1 VQSEIPPLAVKIPP
15 RIARLEEL
23 AYNFWWSWHRQARD
37 LFKTLDYPLW
47 RSTGHNPVKMLL
59 EVSPERLEELAADPT
74 FLRQYDAVLMALD
87 ADLSNGHLWFPA
99 HHPDLTAR
107 PVAYFSAE
115 FGLHQSL
122 PTYAGGLGVLAGDHC
137 KEASDIGLPFV
148 AVGFLYEMGYFRQR
162 ITADGWQEAIYPR
175 FKPEEVAIR
184 EATPPQPPPPGGGEG
199 RESLP
204 PGGGEGGVFVPVEVG
219 DRTVHV
225 QVWHVQAGRTRLYLM
240 DADNDL
246 NAPWDRE
253 LTARLYGGD
262 QEMRIRQE
270 IVQGIGGL
278 RVLRALGIEPLVFH
292 LNEGHS
298 AFLVLERA
306 RTLVEA
312 GQSFDQAR
320 QAVQATT
327 VFTTHTP
334 VPAGHDVF
342 PFHLV
347 EKYFHAYWPRLGLSR
362 EQFLELGS
370 PLQPPPPGGGEGGI
384 WQQGFNM
391 TALALRMCG
400 YRNGVSKLHGE
411 VSRRMFQSLWPD
423 KPVEQVP
430 ISHITNGIHVPAWI
444 GEAVNKIY
452 RKYLRPDWIEWHDD
466 PALWERILDVPEE
479 ELWAAH
485 LHLKRK
491 LMSLIRERARRWRIE
506 GLMNPEQVLCAG
518 PFLDPDALIIG
529 FARRFATYKRATLVF
544 HDLERLKRL
553 LHDRYR
559 PVQFIFAGKAHP
571 ADDGGKR
578 LIQQVYN
585 IARDPAMGGRIAF
598 IEDYDLQVARYLV
611 QGVDVWLNTP
621 RRPYEASGT
630 SGQKAAANGIPNLSV
645 LDGWWAEGYNG
656 ANGWAID
663 AGQHYDDPAAQDA
676 ADAEALY
683 RLLEKEVVPLFYKRD
698 ADDVPRGWVQ
708 VMKEAIRTVVP
719 TFCARRMV
727 KEYTE
732 GFYIPAAKRAAEM
745 GFSAVD

>member
-1 VQSEIPPLAVKIPP
+1 MQSEDLSLSAKIPP

-23 AYNFWWSWHRQARD
+23 AYNFWWSWHRDARD
-37 LFKTLDYPLW
+37 LFKMLDYPLW

-59 EVSPERLEELAADPT
+59 EVPPERLEELVADPL
-74 FLRQYDAVLMALD
+74 FLRQYDAVLMQLD
-87 ADLSNGHLWFPA
+87 TGLRNGHLWFPDKY
-99 HHPDLTAR
+99 PDLTTR
-107 PVAYFSAE
+107 PIAYFSLE

-122 PTYAGGLGVLAGDHC
+122 PIYSGGLGVLAGDHC
-137 KEASDIGLPFV
+137 KEASDLGLPFV
-148 AVGFLYEMGYFRQR
+148 GVGFLYEMGYFRQR

-175 FKPEEVAIR
+175 FKPEEVAVR
-184 EATPPQPPPPGGGEG
+184 EALCDD
-199 RESLP
+199 RKCL
-204 PGGGEGGVFVPVEVG
+204 FVPVEVG
-219 DRTVHV
+219 DRTVNL

-240 DADNDL
+240 DADHDT

-262 QEMRIRQE
+262 QEMRIQQE

-278 RVLRALGIEPLVFH
+278 RVLRALGIDPLVFH

-298 AFLVLERA
+298 AFLVLERT
-306 RTLVEA
+306 RELVEA
-312 GQSFDQAR
+312 GQSFDEAR
-320 QAVQATT
+320 QVVQATT

-342 PFHLV
+342 PFHLI
-347 EKYFHAYWPRLGLSR
+347 EKYFYTYWPRLGLSR

-370 PLQPPPPGGGEGGI
+370 YAGDRP
-384 WQQGFNM
+384 GFNM
-391 TALALRMCG
+391 TILALRMSEQ
-400 YRNGVSKLHGE
+400 RNGVSQLHGK

-423 KPVEQVP
+423 RPVDEVP
-430 ISHITNGIHVPAWI
+430 ITHVTNGIHVPAWI
-444 GEAVNKIY
+444 GEAMNKIY
-452 RKYLRPDWIEWHDD
+452 RKYLGPDWIERQDE
-466 PALWERILDVPEE
+466 PALWERILDAPDK

-491 LMSLIRERARRWRIE
+491 LMSLIRERARQRRVE
-506 GLMNPEQVLCAG
+506 RGMDAEQILCAG
-518 PFLDPDALIIG
+518 TFLDPDALIIG
-529 FARRFATYKRATLVF
+529 FARRFATYKRSTLIF
-544 HDLERLKRL
+544 HNVERLKRL

-571 ADDGGKR
+571 ADDGAKR
-578 LIQQVYN
+578 LIQHVYN
-585 IARDPAMGGRIAF
+585 AAKDPAMGGRIAF
-598 IEDYDLQVARYLV
+598 IDDYDLQVARYLV

-656 ANGWAID
+656 ANGWAIEPEQ
-663 AGQHYDDPAAQDA
+663 QHDDPAAQDA
-676 ADAEALY
+676 AEVETLY
-683 RLLEKEVVPLFYKRD
+683 RLLEDEVVPLFYKRD

-708 VMKEAIRTVVP
+708 VMKEAIRTAVP
-719 TFCARRMV
+719 AFCTRRMV

-732 GFYIPAAKRAAEM
+732 RFYVPAAERAAEM
-745 GFSAVD
+745 MRDA

>member
-1 VQSEIPPLAVKIPP
+1 MQTEASSLSAKIPP
-15 RIARLEEL
+15 RIVRLEEL
-23 AYNFWWSWHRQARD
+23 AYNFWWSWHREARD
-37 LFKTLDYPLW
+37 LFKILDYSLW

-59 EVSPERLEELAADPT
+59 EVSPERLEELAAAPL

-99 HHPDLTAR
+99 QYPDLTAR

-115 FGLHQSL
+115 FGLHRSL

-162 ITADGWQEAIYPR
+162 ITSDGWQEAIYPR

-184 EATPPQPPPPGGGEG
+184 EALCDDGEC
-199 RESLP
+199 L
-204 PGGGEGGVFVPVEVG
+204 FVPVEVG
-219 DRTVHV
+219 ERTVQL
-225 QVWHVQAGRTRLYLM
+225 QVWHVQVGCTRLYLM

-246 NAPWDRE
+246 NTPWDRE

-262 QEMRIRQE
+262 QEMRIQQE
-270 IVQGIGGL
+270 IVLGIGGV
-278 RVLRALGIEPLVFH
+278 RVLRALGSDPLVFH

-298 AFLVLERA
+298 AFLVLERV
-306 RTLVEA
+306 RELVEA
-312 GQSFDQAR
+312 GQSFDEAR
-320 QAVQATT
+320 QAVRATT

-334 VPAGHDVF
+334 VLAGHDVF

-347 EKYFHAYWPRLGLSR
+347 DKYFRTYWPRLELSR

-370 PLQPPPPGGGEGGI
+370 HAGER
-384 WQQGFNM
+384 QGFNM
-391 TALALRMCG
+391 TALALRMCEQC
-400 YRNGVSKLHGE
+400 NGVSKLHGE
-411 VSRRMFQSLWPD
+411 VARRMFQSIWPD

-430 ISHITNGIHVPAWI
+430 ISHVTNGIHVPAWI

-452 RKYLRPDWIEWHDD
+452 RKYLGPDWIERHDD
-466 PALWERILDVPEE
+466 PALWERILDVPDD

-491 LMSLIRERARRWRIE
+491 LMSMIRERTRRRRVE
-506 GLMNPEQVLCAG
+506 RRLDAEQVLCAG
-518 PFLDPDALIIG
+518 TFLDPDALIIG
-529 FARRFATYKRATLVF
+529 FARRFATYKRATIIF
-544 HDLERLKRL
+544 HDLDRLKRL

-559 PVQFIFAGKAHP
+559 PVQFIFSGKAHP

-578 LIQQVYN
+578 FIQHIYN
-585 IARDPAMGGRIAF
+585 AAKDPAMGGRIAF
-598 IEDYDLQVARYLV
+598 VEDYDLQVARYLV

-663 AGQHYDDPAAQDA
+663 SGRQHDDPWAQDA

-683 RLLEKEVVPLFYKRD
+683 HLLEDEVVPLFYERD
-698 ADDVPRGWVQ
+698 ADYVPRGWVQ
-708 VMKEAIRTVVP
+708 VMKEAIRTAVP
-719 TFCARRMV
+719 VFCTRRMV

-732 GFYIPAAKRAAEM
+732 RFYVPAAERAAEVKRE
-745 GFSAVD
+745 A

>member
-1 VQSEIPPLAVKIPP
+1 VQTETSLLSAKIPL
-15 RIARLEEL
+15 RITRLEEL
-23 AYNFWWSWHRQARD
+23 AYNFWWSWHRQARN
-37 LFKTLDYPLW
+37 LFKMLDYPLW

-59 EVSPERLEELAADPT
+59 EVSPERLEELASDPL
-74 FLRQYDAVLMALD
+74 FLRQYDAVSMALD

-99 HHPDLTAR
+99 QYPNLTAR

-137 KEASDIGLPFV
+137 KETSDIGLPFV

-184 EATPPQPPPPGGGEG
+184 EALCDDGEC
-199 RESLP
+199 L
-204 PGGGEGGVFVPVEVG
+204 FVPVEVG
-219 DRTVHV
+219 DRTV
-225 QVWHVQAGRTRLYLM
+225 QLQIWHVQAGRTRLYLM

-246 NAPWDRE
+246 NTPWDRE

-262 QEMRIRQE
+262 QEMRIQQE
-270 IVQGIGGL
+270 IVQGIGGI
-278 RVLRALGIEPLVFH
+278 RVLRALAVDPLVFH

-306 RTLVEA
+306 RELVEA
-312 GQSFDQAR
+312 GQSFEEAR

-342 PFHLV
+342 PFHLI
-347 EKYFHAYWPRLGLSR
+347 EKYFHAYWPCLGLSR

-370 PLQPPPPGGGEGGI
+370 HAGERP
-384 WQQGFNM
+384 GFNM
-391 TALALRMCG
+391 TALALRLCG
-400 YRNGVSKLHGE
+400 QCNGVSKLHGE
-411 VSRRMFQSLWPD
+411 VARRMFQSVWPD
-423 KPVEQVP
+423 RPVEQVP
-430 ISHITNGIHVPAWI
+430 ITHVTNGVHVPAWI
-444 GEAVNKIY
+444 GEAMNKIY
-452 RKYLRPDWIEWHDD
+452 RKYLGPDWIERHDD
-466 PALWERILDVPEE
+466 TALWERILDVPDG

-491 LMSLIRERARRWRIE
+491 LMTLIRERARQGRVERR
-506 GLMNPEQVLCAG
+506 MDAEQVLCAG
-518 PFLDPDALIIG
+518 TFLDPDALIIG
-529 FARRFATYKRATLVF
+529 FARRFATYKRATIMF
-544 HDLERLKRL
+544 HDPERLKRL
-553 LHDRYR
+553 LHDRSR
-559 PVQFIFAGKAHP
+559 PMQFIFAGKAHP

-578 LIQQVYN
+578 LIQHVYN
-585 IARDPAMGGRIAF
+585 AAKDPAMGGRIAF
-598 IEDYDLQVARYLV
+598 VEDYDLQVARYLV

-656 ANGWAID
+656 ANGWEID
-663 AGQHYDDPAAQDA
+663 SGQQHDDPWAQDA

-683 RLLEKEVVPLFYKRD
+683 RLLEDEVVPLFYKRD
-698 ADDVPRGWVQ
+698 AADVPRGWVQ
-708 VMKEAIRTVVP
+708 VMKEAIRTAVP
-719 TFCARRMV
+719 AFCTRRMV

-732 GFYIPAAKRAAEM
+732 RFYVPAARRAAEIERET
-745 GFSAVD
+745 

>member
-1 VQSEIPPLAVKIPP
+1 MQTETSLLSAKIPL
-15 RIARLEEL
+15 RITRLEEL
-23 AYNFWWSWHRQARD
+23 AYNFWWSWHRQARN
-37 LFKTLDYPLW
+37 LFKMLDYPLW

-59 EVSPERLEELAADPT
+59 EVSPERLEELAADPL

-87 ADLSNGHLWFPA
+87 DDMGNGHLWFPA
-99 HHPDLTAR
+99 QHPDLTAR

-122 PTYAGGLGVLAGDHC
+122 PIYSGGLGVLSGDHC

-162 ITADGWQEAIYPR
+162 ITGDGWQEAIYPR

-184 EATPPQPPPPGGGEG
+184 EALCDDGEC
-199 RESLP
+199 L
-204 PGGGEGGVFVPVEVG
+204 FVPVEVG
-219 DRTVHV
+219 DRTV
-225 QVWHVQAGRTRLYLM
+225 QLQIWHVQAGRTRLYLM

-246 NAPWDRE
+246 NTPWDRE

-262 QEMRIRQE
+262 QEMRIQQE
-270 IVQGIGGL
+270 IVQGIGGI
-278 RVLRALGIEPLVFH
+278 RVLRALAVDPLVFH

-306 RTLVEA
+306 RELVEA
-312 GQSFDQAR
+312 GRSFEEAR
-320 QAVQATT
+320 QVVQATT

-342 PFHLV
+342 PFHLI
-347 EKYFHAYWPRLGLSR
+347 EKYFHAYWPCLGLSR

-370 PLQPPPPGGGEGGI
+370 HAGERP
-384 WQQGFNM
+384 GFNM
-391 TALALRMCG
+391 TALALRLCG
-400 YRNGVSKLHGE
+400 QCNGVSKLHGE
-411 VSRRMFQSLWPD
+411 VARRMFQSVWPD
-423 KPVEQVP
+423 RPVEQVP
-430 ISHITNGIHVPAWI
+430 ITHVTNGVHVPAWT
-444 GEAVNKIY
+444 GEAMNRIY
-452 RKYLRPDWIEWHDD
+452 RKYLGPDWIDRHDD
-466 PALWERILDVPEE
+466 PVLWERILDVPDD

-491 LMSLIRERARRWRIE
+491 LTSLIRERVRRRRIARR
-506 GLMNPEQVLCAG
+506 LDAEQVLCAG
-518 PFLDPDALIIG
+518 TFLDPDALIVG
-529 FARRFATYKRATLVF
+529 FARRFATYKRATIIF
-544 HDLERLKRL
+544 HDPERLKRL
-553 LHDRYR
+553 LHDRSR
-559 PVQFIFAGKAHP
+559 PMQFIFAGKAHP

-578 LIQQVYN
+578 LIQHVYN
-585 IARDPAMGGRIAF
+585 AAKDPAMGGRIAF

-621 RRPYEASGT
+621 RRLYEASGT

-663 AGQHYDDPAAQDA
+663 SGQQHDDPWAQDA

-683 RLLEKEVVPLFYKRD
+683 RLLENEVVPLFYKRD
-698 ADDVPRGWVQ
+698 AADVPRGWVQ
-708 VMKEAIRTVVP
+708 VMKEAIRTAVP
-719 TFCARRMV
+719 AFCTRRMV

-732 GFYIPAAKRAAEM
+732 RFYVPAARRAAEIRCKT
-745 GFSAVD
+745 

>member
-1 VQSEIPPLAVKIPP
+1 VQTEIPSLAVKIPP
-15 RIARLEEL
+15 RTARLEKL
-23 AYNFWWSWHRQARD
+23 AYNFWWSWHREARD
-37 LFKTLDYPLW
+37 LFKMLDYPLW

-59 EVSPERLEELAADPT
+59 EVSQERLKELAADPV
-74 FLRQYDAVLMALD
+74 FLRQYDAVLLALD
-87 ADLSNGHLWFPA
+87 ADLNNGHLWFPA
-99 HHPDLTAR
+99 RYPDLTAR

-122 PTYAGGLGVLAGDHC
+122 PIYSGGLGVLAGDHC

-162 ITADGWQEAIYPR
+162 ITADGWQEAIYPH
-175 FKPEEVAIR
+175 FKPGEVAVR
-184 EATPPQPPPPGGGEG
+184 EATHPQPPPGGGG
-199 RESLP
+199 V
-204 PGGGEGGVFVPVEVG
+204 GGVGECLFVPVEVG
-219 DRTVHV
+219 DRTVHL
-225 QVWHVQAGRTRLYLM
+225 QVWHVQVGRTLLYLM

-253 LTARLYGGD
+253 LTARVYGGD
-262 QEMRIRQE
+262 QEIRIQQE
-270 IVQGIGGL
+270 IVLGIGGI
-278 RVLRALGIEPLVFH
+278 RVLRALGIDPFVFH

-306 RTLVEA
+306 RELVEA
-312 GQSFDQAR
+312 GQSFDEAR
-320 QAVQATT
+320 QAVRATA

-370 PLQPPPPGGGEGGI
+370 HAGDR
-384 WQQGFNM
+384 QGFNM
-391 TALALRMCG
+391 TVLALRMCG
-400 YRNGVSKLHGE
+400 QCNAVSRLHGE
-411 VSRRMFQSLWPD
+411 VSRRMWQSAWPD
-423 KPVEQVP
+423 RPVDEVP
-430 ISHITNGIHVPAWI
+430 ISYITNGIHVPAWI
-444 GEAVNKIY
+444 GEAMNKIY
-452 RKYLRPDWIEWHDD
+452 RKYLGPDWIKQHDD
-466 PALWERILDVPEE
+466 TALWERILDVPDE

-491 LMSLIRERARRWRIE
+491 LMTLIRERARRQRIE
-506 GLMNPEQVLCAG
+506 GLVNPEQVLCAG

-585 IARDPAMGGRIAF
+585 VARDPAMGGRIAF

-621 RRPYEASGT
+621 RRPHEASGT

-656 ANGWAID
+656 ANGWAVEG
-663 AGQHYDDPAAQDA
+663 GQMHDDPAVQDA

-683 RLLEKEVVPLFYKRD
+683 CLLENEVVPLFYKRD
-698 ADDVPRGWVQ
+698 AGDVPRGWVR
-708 VMKEAIRTVVP
+708 VMKEAIRTAVP
-719 TFCARRMV
+719 VFCTRRMV

-732 GFYIPAAKRAAEM
+732 RFYVPAAKRAAETAQ
-745 GFSAVD
+745 SS

>member
-1 VQSEIPPLAVKIPP
+1 MQTETSLLSAKIPQ
-15 RIARLEEL
+15 RITRLEEL

-37 LFKTLDYPLW
+37 LFKMLDYPLW

-59 EVSPERLEELAADPT
+59 EVSSERLEELAAEPL

-99 HHPDLTAR
+99 QYPDLTAC
-107 PVAYFSAE
+107 PVVYFSAE

-137 KEASDIGLPFV
+137 KETSDIGLPFV

-184 EATPPQPPPPGGGEG
+184 EALCDDGEC
-199 RESLP
+199 L
-204 PGGGEGGVFVPVEVG
+204 FVPVEVG
-219 DRTVHV
+219 DRTVQL

-246 NAPWDRE
+246 NAVWDRE

-262 QEMRIRQE
+262 QEMRIQQE
-270 IVQGIGGL
+270 IVLGIGGV
-278 RVLRALGIEPLVFH
+278 RVLRALGIDPLVFH

-298 AFLVLERA
+298 AFLVLERV
-306 RTLVEA
+306 RELVEA
-312 GQSFDQAR
+312 GQSFDEAR
-320 QAVQATT
+320 ESVRATT

-347 EKYFHAYWPRLGLSR
+347 EKYFHTYWPRLGLSR

-370 PLQPPPPGGGEGGI
+370 HAGER
-384 WQQGFNM
+384 QGFNM
-391 TALALRMCG
+391 TALALRMCEQC
-400 YRNGVSKLHGE
+400 NGVSKLHGE
-411 VSRRMFQSLWPD
+411 VARRMFQSIWPD
-423 KPVEQVP
+423 RPVGQVP
-430 ISHITNGIHVPAWI
+430 ISHVTNGIHVPAWI
-444 GEAVNKIY
+444 GEAMNKIY
-452 RKYLRPDWIEWHDD
+452 RKYLGPDWIERHDD
-466 PALWERILDVPEE
+466 PVLWERILDVPDD

-491 LMSLIRERARRWRIE
+491 LMTMIRERARQRRVE
-506 GLMNPEQVLCAG
+506 RRMDAEQVLCAG
-518 PFLDPDALIIG
+518 TFLDPDALIIG
-529 FARRFATYKRATLVF
+529 FARRFATYKRATIIF
-544 HDLERLKRL
+544 HDLDRLKRL

-571 ADDGGKR
+571 ADDEGKR
-578 LIQQVYN
+578 FIQHVYN
-585 IARDPAMGGRIAF
+585 AARDPALGGRIAF
-598 IEDYDLQVARYLV
+598 VEDYDLQVARYLV

-621 RRPYEASGT
+621 RRPHEASGT

-663 AGQHYDDPAAQDA
+663 SGQQHDDPWAQDT

-683 RLLEKEVVPLFYKRD
+683 RLLENEVAPLFYKRD
-698 ADDVPRGWVQ
+698 ADDIPRGWVQ
-708 VMKEAIRTVVP
+708 VMKEAIRTAVP
-719 TFCARRMV
+719 VFCTRRMV
-727 KEYTE
+727 KEYAE
-732 GFYIPAAKRAAEM
+732 RFYVPAARRAAEIRCKT
-745 GFSAVD
+745 

>member
-1 VQSEIPPLAVKIPP
+1 VQTETSSLSAKIPP
-15 RIARLEEL
+15 RIVRLEEL
-23 AYNFWWSWHRQARD
+23 AYNFWWSWHRKARD
-37 LFKTLDYPLW
+37 LFKMLDYPSW

-59 EVSPERLEELAADPT
+59 EVSSERLEELAADPL

-99 HHPDLTAR
+99 QYPDLTAR

-162 ITADGWQEAIYPR
+162 ITSDGWQEAVYPR
-175 FKPEEVAIR
+175 FNPEEVAIR
-184 EATPPQPPPPGGGEG
+184 EALCDDG
-199 RESLP
+199 SCL
-204 PGGGEGGVFVPVEVG
+204 FVPVEVG
-219 DRTVHV
+219 DRTVQL
-225 QVWHVQAGRTRLYLM
+225 QVWHVQVGRTHLYLM

-262 QEMRIRQE
+262 QEVRIQQE
-270 IVQGIGGL
+270 IVLGVGGV
-278 RVLRALGIEPLVFH
+278 RVIRALGVKPLVFH

-306 RTLVEA
+306 RELVEA
-312 GQSFDQAR
+312 GQSFDEAR
-320 QAVQATT
+320 RVVQATT

-347 EKYFHAYWPRLGLSR
+347 EKYFHTYWPRLGLNR

-370 PLQPPPPGGGEGGI
+370 HVGN
-384 WQQGFNM
+384 WQGFNM
-391 TALALRMCG
+391 TALALRVCG
-400 YRNGVSKLHGE
+400 QCNGVSKLHGE
-411 VSRRMFQSLWPD
+411 VSRRMWQSVWPE

-430 ISHITNGIHVPAWI
+430 ISHVTNGIHVPAWI

-452 RKYLRPDWIEWHDD
+452 RKYLGPDWIEHHDD
-466 PALWERILDVPEE
+466 PALWERILDVPDD

-491 LMSLIRERARRWRIE
+491 LTSLIRERARRRRVKRR
-506 GLMNPEQVLCAG
+506 MDAEQVLCAG
-518 PFLDPDALIIG
+518 TFLDPDALIIG
-529 FARRFATYKRATLVF
+529 FARRFATYKRATLIF
-544 HDLERLKRL
+544 HDLDRLKRL

-571 ADDGGKR
+571 ADDGGKQ
-578 LIQQVYN
+578 LIQHIYN
-585 IARDPAMGGRIAF
+585 AARDPAMGGRIAF

-621 RRPYEASGT
+621 RPPREASGT
-630 SGQKAAANGIPNLSV
+630 SGQKAAANGIPSLSI

-663 AGQHYDDPAAQDA
+663 SGPQHDDPAVQDA

-683 RLLEKEVVPLFYKRD
+683 RLLENEVVPLFYKRD
-698 ADDVPRGWVQ
+698 ADNVPRGWVGM
-708 VMKEAIRTVVP
+708 MKEAIRTTVP
-719 TFCARRMV
+719 VFCTRRMI

-732 GFYIPAAKRAAEM
+732 RFYVPAARRAAEM
-745 GFSAVD
+745 GISPVG

>member
-1 VQSEIPPLAVKIPP
+1 VQTEISLLSAKIPP
-15 RIARLEEL
+15 RIARLEDL
-23 AYNFWWSWHRQARD
+23 AYNFWWSWHREARD
-37 LFKTLDYPLW
+37 LFKMLDYPLW
-47 RSTGHNPVKMLL
+47 RSTGHNPVKILL
-59 EVSPERLEELAADPT
+59 EASPERLEELAADPL
-74 FLRQYDAVLMALD
+74 FLRQYDAVLIALD
-87 ADLSNGHLWFPA
+87 ADIGNGHLWFPA
-99 HHPDLTAR
+99 KYPDLMTR

-137 KEASDIGLPFV
+137 KETSDIGLPFV

-184 EATPPQPPPPGGGEG
+184 EALGDD
-199 RESLP
+199 SKCL
-204 PGGGEGGVFVPVEVG
+204 FVPLEVG
-219 DRTVHV
+219 DRTIYL
-225 QVWHVQAGRTRLYLM
+225 QVWHVQVGRTRLYLM
-240 DADNDL
+240 DADNGR
-246 NAPWDRE
+246 NVPWDRE

-262 QEMRIRQE
+262 QEMRIQQE
-270 IVQGIGGL
+270 IVQGIGGVH
-278 RVLRALGIEPLVFH
+278 VLRALKIDPLVFH

-298 AFLVLERA
+298 AFLVLERVCE
-306 RTLVEA
+306 LVEA
-312 GQSFDQAR
+312 GWSFDEAR
-320 QAVQATT
+320 QVVQATT

-342 PFHLV
+342 PFHLI

-370 PLQPPPPGGGEGGI
+370 HDGDR
-384 WQQGFNM
+384 QGFNM
-391 TALALRMCG
+391 TVLALRMCG
-400 YRNGVSKLHGE
+400 RCNAVSRLHGE
-411 VSRRMFQSLWPD
+411 VSRRMWQPVWPD
-423 KPVEQVP
+423 RPVEQVP
-430 ISHITNGIHVPAWI
+430 LAYVTNGIHVPAWI
-444 GEAVNKIY
+444 GGAMNRIY
-452 RKYLRPDWIEWHDD
+452 RKYMGPDWIERHDE
-466 PALWERILDVPEE
+466 PALWERILDVPDE

-485 LHLKRK
+485 LRLKRK
-491 LMSLIRERARRWRIE
+491 LMSMIRERARRQRIE

-518 PFLDPDALIIG
+518 LFLDPDALIIG
-529 FARRFATYKRATLVF
+529 FARRFATYKRAALIF

-578 LIQQVYN
+578 LLQQIYN
-585 IARDPAMGGRIAF
+585 IAKDSAIGGRIAF

-630 SGQKAAANGIPNLSV
+630 SGQKAAINGIPNLSV

-656 ANGWAID
+656 ADGWAID
-663 AGQHYDDPAAQDA
+663 PRQQYDDPAAQDA
-676 ADAEALY
+676 ADAEVLY
-683 RLLEKEVVPLFYKRD
+683 RLLEDEVAPLFYERD
-698 ADDVPRGWVQ
+698 ADDVPRGWVR
-708 VMKEAIRTVVP
+708 VMKEAIRTAIP
-719 TFCARRMV
+719 AFSARRMV

-732 GFYIPAAKRAAEM
+732 RFYVPAAGCAVGVEPLD
-745 GFSAVD
+745 FSDKPGASSS

>member
-1 VQSEIPPLAVKIPP
+1 VQIEISLLSAKIPP
-15 RIARLEEL
+15 RIARLEDL
-23 AYNFWWSWHRQARD
+23 AYNFWWSWHREARD
-37 LFKTLDYPLW
+37 LFKMLDYPLW

-59 EVSPERLEELAADPT
+59 EASPERLEELAADPL
-74 FLRQYDAVLMALD
+74 FLRQYDAVLIALD
-87 ADLSNGHLWFPA
+87 ADIGNGHLWFPA
-99 HHPDLTAR
+99 KYPDLMAR

-137 KEASDIGLPFV
+137 KETSDIGLPFV

-175 FKPEEVAIR
+175 FKPEEVAVR
-184 EATPPQPPPPGGGEG
+184 EALGDDGKC
-199 RESLP
+199 L
-204 PGGGEGGVFVPVEVG
+204 FVPLEVG
-219 DRTVHV
+219 DRTIHL
-225 QVWHVQAGRTRLYLM
+225 QVWHVQVGRTRLYLM
-240 DADNDL
+240 DADNGR

-262 QEMRIRQE
+262 QEMRIQQE
-270 IVQGIGGL
+270 IVQGIGGVH
-278 RVLRALGIEPLVFH
+278 VLRALKIDPLVFH

-298 AFLVLERA
+298 AFLVLA
-306 RTLVEA
+306 RVRELVEA
-312 GQSFDQAR
+312 GWSFDEAR
-320 QAVQATT
+320 QVVQATT

-342 PFHLV
+342 PFHLI

-370 PLQPPPPGGGEGGI
+370 HDGDR
-384 WQQGFNM
+384 QGFNM
-391 TALALRMCG
+391 TVLALRMCG
-400 YRNGVSKLHGE
+400 RCNAVSRLHGE
-411 VSRRMFQSLWPD
+411 VSRRMWQPVWPD
-423 KPVEQVP
+423 RPVEQVP
-430 ISHITNGIHVPAWI
+430 IAYVTNGIHVPAWI
-444 GEAVNKIY
+444 GGAMNRIY
-452 RKYLRPDWIEWHDD
+452 RKYLGPDWIERHDE
-466 PALWERILDVPEE
+466 PALWERILDVPDE

-485 LHLKRK
+485 LRLKRK
-491 LMSLIRERARRWRIE
+491 LMSMIRERARRQRIE

-529 FARRFATYKRATLVF
+529 FARRFATYKRATLIF

-578 LIQQVYN
+578 LLQQIYN
-585 IARDPAMGGRIAF
+585 IAKDLAIGGRIAF

-630 SGQKAAANGIPNLSV
+630 SGQKAAINGIPNLSV

-656 ANGWAID
+656 ADGWAID
-663 AGQHYDDPAAQDA
+663 SGQQYDDPAAQDA
-676 ADAEALY
+676 ADAEVLY
-683 RLLEKEVVPLFYKRD
+683 RLLEDEVAPLFYKRD
-698 ADDVPRGWVQ
+698 ADDVPRGWVR
-708 VMKEAIRTVVP
+708 VMKEAIRTAVP
-719 TFCARRMV
+719 AFSARRMV

-732 GFYIPAAKRAAEM
+732 RFYVPAAGCAVGVEPSD
-745 GFSAVD
+745 FSDKPDTSSS